1 MSDLI
6 VKLTDVCDFQGGSQP
21 PKEGWI
27 TKPEDGYIR
36 MLQIRDFTQNRAS
49 QEEYV
54 KITNSTKT
62 CKSDDILIARYG
74 ASLGKIVTGLAGAYN
89 VALMKTIPDENLLT
103 KRYLYYFLLSEHFQ
117 NKILSLGSRAAQA
130 GFNKAE
136 LDDIYI
142 YLPDNVLQ
150 FKITS
155 ILDKAKELIDKRK
168 EQIEACDELIK
179 GLFYHKFGDIE
190 SNDRAWDMKP
200 FGYFSKIDTKM
211 TKDFSRF
218 ADLFHIGID
227 NIEKETG
234 RLVNLKKVKE
244 SGLTSGKYIFNSNHI
259 IYSKIRPNLNKVA
272 LPNFDGLC
280 SADAYPLLVDT
291 THTNR
296 EFFGYILRSTAF
308 LNYIL
313 RLSSRTNIPK
323 VNKDQLQG
331 FCTIAPPFD
340 LQNRFAEQVKKIEQQ
355 KQLLQQSLTELE
367 NNFNALMQ
375 RAFKGEL
382 L

>member
-6 VKLTDVCDFQGGSQP
+6 VKITDVCDFQGGSQP

-89 VALMKTIPDENLLT
+89 VALMKTIPYENLLT

-130 GFNKAE
+130 GFNKSE

-142 YLPDNVLQ
+142 YLPDIVSQ

-179 GLFYHKFGDIE
+179 GLFYHMFGDPIVNPMCWDTLKLGDIAQITMGQSPVGDTYNE
-190 SNDRAWDMKP
+190 NGIGVPLLNGPLEFGDKYPVERQWTTNPTKLCKKNDILFCVRGATA
-200 FGYFSKIDTKM
+200 GKM
-211 TKDFSRF
+211 NF
-218 ADLFHIGID
+218 ADKEYCIGRGLAAIRATKYVSTEFIFFVLRVLQRTFQELGNGSTFV
-227 NIEKETG
+227 NI
-234 RLVNLKKVKE
+234 
-244 SGLTSGKYIFNSNHI
+244 
-259 IYSKIRPNLNKVA
+259 
-272 LPNFDGLC
+272 
-280 SADAYPLLVDT
+280 
-291 THTNR
+291 
-296 EFFGYILRSTAF
+296 
-308 LNYIL
+308 
-313 RLSSRTNIPK
+313 
-323 VNKDQLQG
+323 NKDQISDV
-331 FCTIAPPFD
+331 TIFKTDAE
-340 LQNRFAEQVKKIEQQ
+340 LQNQFVRAVKQIDIQ

-382 L
+382 F